1 MAVLVWILLCLIW
14 GSTWIVIKIGLV
26 DLAPITFAAARFVVA
41 GLVLAIIIAVRK
53 IPFPKGKAQWRLMA
67 ITGILQF
74 SINYSMVFW
83 SEQYISSGLAAVL
96 QATIPVFGLMF
107 AWKLLP
113 EERITALKITAI
125 FAGII
130 GVTLIF
136 IDQLAVQSFM
146 AFAGSVGI
154 IIGALAAACAS
165 ILVKAKASG
174 IDPAMIV
181 FSQILFGLP
190 PLIIYA
196 SASEGSFL
204 DHNWSRTAIF
214 SVLYLSIIGTIAAFW
229 FYYWLLQRIESTKA
243 MITSLVTPLIA
254 VIIGSIVLGEKL
266 APQTFF
272 GGLLIIASI
281 GLIIFRK
288 KLPQLSSESP
298 E

>member
-1 MAVLVWILLCLIW
+1 MTILVWILLCLIW
-14 GSTWIVIKIGLV
+14 GSTWIVIKFGLV
-26 DLAPITFAAARFVVA
+26 DLPPITFAAARFLVA
-41 GLVLAIIIAVRK
+41 GLILAVIIAVK
-53 IPFPKGKAQWRLMA
+53 KVPLPKGKAEWRLMA
-67 ITGILQF
+67 FTGLLQF

-113 EERITALKITAI
+113 SERVTPLKITAI
-125 FAGII
+125 IVGII

-136 IDQLAVQSFM
+136 VDQLAVQSFM

-154 IIGALAAACAS
+154 VVGALAAACAS
-165 ILVKAKASG
+165 ILVKAKASR
-174 IDPAMIV
+174 IDPLMIV

-190 PLIIYA
+190 PLVIYA
-196 SASEGSFL
+196 FAAEGSFI

-229 FYYWLLQRIESTKA
+229 CYYWLLQRIESTKA
-243 MITSLVTPLIA
+243 MIISLVTPLIA
-254 VIIGSIVLGEKL
+254 VIIGSIVLGETL

-272 GGLLIIASI
+272 GGSLIIASI

-288 KLPQLSSESP
+288 KLPQLSE
-298 E
+298 